1 MKKLLTLFLGICCAV
16 LSAASVEYPLV
27 PMPKEIRIKGKVLLA
42 PEQII
47 IAGSP
52 GDLAAKVFN
61 KSLKNHGLPGIAV
74 KKAPGNAAAVIRFV
88 SGVPA
93 PAKEQGYAVSVRK
106 NGNKTEIILA
116 GHDKTG
122 LLYAA
127 VTFAQMFR
135 SKNGKLEFPVA
146 EIRDF
151 PDVRGRYCASLN
163 YWFRRRFLFRLD
175 KGTEAAKRH
184 IDWALEHKINVV
196 SGELH
201 HSIAQPETATPAVKA
216 FFKEVNT
223 YAALRGI
230 TVFYVTHTNVGTKKR
245 DGKNPEFKDC
255 INLRGLLYDWS
266 NDKLLERRAAE
277 IARFVKDC
285 GYTGLMLHT
294 MDTANSLWGERNA
307 ATRKRFGDDRFS
319 ADANV
324 INIFYRAF
332 RKVAP
337 KGFFSAVPRPYF
349 GNPENPAHIRRIGE
363 MNSGDSYPRF
373 VSQVPADVYIC
384 KREEAPEDHAA
395 WMRVFRQPLFTY
407 IEHNWG
413 ILRFSGAPLGANFR
427 YIPGHFKAER
437 NDWLFYEANWPQD
450 YPAALAAVEFAWNL
464 KTPGSRILK
473 HPPYGSGKPHDRQ
486 AILEEYDAFGP
497 DGKRNPELL
506 PLIRRISDNLY
517 APYGKN
523 FDTLL
528 TSFIRSELIWDHRAT
543 LEMMERANLP
553 TDIDSAAM
561 WVGRIARDSQKA
573 LEALQQI
580 PDTAPLFTRQSA
592 NSRIASLL
600 SLAPAAAALEQG
612 LKGEAALRTKD
623 YKGARL
629 AAEKMMQIYRKALE
643 EFPARWQ
650 KLRKKPALFPLAAN
664 GGGALKKFGG
674 ELRLREL
681 RIKSRVRMMTRNTK
695 KAVSTASVKRSGII
709 NIAFYAPEE
718 GKFYGAKGL
727 KEHLTSMGD
736 FKVTVVNDLKKE
748 TLMKYD
754 CLVFPDC
761 KKFGKVIPD
770 ADILREYC
778 IQQGKGIYFEH
789 DSCGHQRFPFHMGLF
804 PELGE
809 IERSVGYQFRH
820 RNYNAA
826 DRILINKRTG
836 EKFHA
841 IYSDH
846 FAFKGVNPAHILGSD
861 LKGSPVWVAGNV
873 GKGRV
878 VLNGGITF
886 HYTDREV
893 APKEISVEER
903 QLITDGII
911 FCSGKKGHELL
922 PEALSSRLEIQTD
935 AIRHVVRFKA
945 KVLPAFALK
954 SPKLSCVLRRNGK
967 NLGTPRTISLNRTSE
982 GTWESDTLTRME
994 FNPSKEAVTLY
1005 LTLTDSGKSSTR
1017 SFKIPLPKE

>member
-1 MKKLLTLFLGICCAV
+1 MKKLFTLLLGICCAA
-16 LSAASVEYPLV
+16 LSAAAIEYPLV
-27 PMPKEIRIKGKVLLA
+27 PMPKEIKVTGKEML
-42 PEQII
+42 
-47 IAGSP
+47 SP
-52 GDLAAKVFN
+52 GQIVIIGIPNDLGAKVFN
-61 KSLKNHGLPGIAV
+61 KSLKNHGLPAVAV
-74 KKAPGNAAAVIRFV
+74 KNAPGDAAAVIRFV
-88 SGVPA
+88 SGAPA
-93 PAKEQGYAVSVRK
+93 PAREQGYAVSVRK
-106 NGNKTEIILA
+106 NKNKTEILLA
-116 GHDKTG
+116 GYDKTG

-135 SKNGKLEFPVA
+135 SKNGKLEFPVT

-151 PDVRGRYCASLN
+151 PDVPGRYCASLN

-175 KGTEAAKRH
+175 KGTEAAKKH
-184 IDWALEHKINVV
+184 IDWALEHKINVI

-201 HSIAQPETATPAVKA
+201 HTTAQPETASAAVKA

-223 YAALRGI
+223 YAARRGI

-332 RKVAP
+332 RKVSP
-337 KGFFSAVPRPYF
+337 GGFFSAVPRPYF
-349 GNPENPAHIRRIGE
+349 GNPENPVYIRRIGE

-384 KREEAPEDHAA
+384 KREESPEEHFS
-395 WMRVFRQPLFTY
+395 WTRVFRQALFTY

-413 ILRFSGAPLGANFR
+413 VMRFSGAPLGANFR
-427 YIPGHFKAER
+427 YIPGHFKADR
-437 NDWLFYEANWPQD
+437 KDWLFYEANWPQD

-464 KTPGSRILK
+464 KTHGSRTLK
-473 HPPYGSGKPHDRQ
+473 HPPYGSGKPYDRQ
-486 AILEEYDAFGP
+486 ASLEEYDPFGP
-497 DGKRNPELL
+497 DGRRNPELL
-506 PLIRRISDNLY
+506 PLISRIADNLY

-523 FDTLL
+523 FNTLL

-543 LEMMERANLP
+543 LEMMEKVNLP

-561 WVGRIARDSQKA
+561 WVGRIAQDSRKA
-573 LEALQQI
+573 LEALQTI
-580 PDTAPLFTRQSA
+580 PDSAPLVVRQNA

-612 LKGEAALRTKD
+612 LKGEAALRKKD
-623 YKGARL
+623 YKSAQQ
-629 AAEKMMQIYRKALE
+629 AAEKMMQIYKKALAD
-643 EFPARWQ
+643 FPAQWQ
-650 KLRKKPALFPLAAN
+650 KLRNKPALFPLAAN

-681 RIKSRVRMMTRNTK
+681 RIKSRARMMSRNAP
-695 KAVSTASVKRSGII
+695 KAAAAAPAKRSGII
-709 NIAFYAPEE
+709 NIAFYAPKE
-718 GKFYGAKGL
+718 GKFYGAEGL
-727 KEHLTSMGD
+727 KELLASTAD
-736 FKVTVVNDLKKE
+736 FKVTPVNDLKKE

-761 KKFGKVIPD
+761 KKFGSIIPD
-770 ADILREYC
+770 ADTLREYC

-820 RNYNAA
+820 KKYNAA
-826 DRILINKRTG
+826 DRLLVNKRTG
-836 EKFHA
+836 EKFHTL
-841 IYSDH
+841 YSDH
-846 FAFKGVNPAHILGSD
+846 FVFKGVNPVNILAVDRTGA
-861 LKGSPVWVAGNV
+861 PVWVAGSV
-873 GKGRV
+873 GKGKA

-886 HYTDREV
+886 HYTDRE
-893 APKEISVEER
+893 ATAKEIPVEEK
-903 QLITDGII
+903 QLITDSII
-911 FCSGKKGHELL
+911 FCSGKKGHTLV
-922 PEALSSRLEIQTD
+922 PEELSSRLEIQTD
-935 AIRHVVRFKA
+935 AIRHVVRFKVKA
-945 KVLPAFALK
+945 EPAFPLK
-954 SPKLSCVLRRNGK
+954 SPKFTCTLRREGK
-967 NLGTPRTISLNRTSE
+967 ELFPPRAINMFRTPD
-982 GTWESDTLTRME
+982 GKWESDSLTRFE
-994 FNPSKEAVTLY
+994 FNPGKEPVTLY
-1005 LTLTDSGKSSTR
+1005 ITLTDSGKTSSR
-1017 SFKIPLPKE
+1017 SFKVPAPKE